1 MADKDRRANGSAA
14 DDAEF
19 EKLLDEMDEL
29 GRQADALRAKVN
41 HLIDEMR
48 ENDVPADEEADGVT
62 TDDEPDGV
70 TVDEGNAADAEAH
83 DADSSEESGDI
94 PVNGHDKAGHSSG
107 EAHVEVEKENE
118 SGDGD
123 VAMDADTDAAGKA
136 IDEYGDTDA
145 T

>member
-1 MADKDRRANGSAA
+1 MASKDKRANGAAA

-48 ENDVPADEEADGVT
+48 ENDVPVDEEADENLGDV
-62 TDDEPDGV
+62 PA
-70 TVDEGNAADAEAH
+70 DEGSA
-83 DADSSEESGDI
+83 I
-94 PVNGHDKAGHSSG
+94 
-107 EAHVEVEKENE
+107 
-118 SGDGD
+118 
-123 VAMDADTDAAGKA
+123 DADTDATGKA
-136 IDEYGDTDA
+136 VDVDGDPDA

>member
-1 MADKDRRANGSAA
+1 MAGKDRRANGSAP

-48 ENDVPADEEADGVT
+48 ENDVPPDGEADGVAVDEEADY
-62 TDDEPDGV
+62 
-70 TVDEGNAADAEAH
+70 
-83 DADSSEESGDI
+83 
-94 PVNGHDKAGHSSG
+94 SSG
-107 EAHVEVEKENE
+107 EVEVEKENE
-118 SGDGD
+118 AGDGD
-123 VAMDADTDAAGKA
+123 VAMDADTDAAGEA
-136 IDEYGDTDA
+136 IDEDGEPDA

>member
-1 MADKDRRANGSAA
+1 MADKDKRANGSAA

-48 ENDVPADEEADGVT
+48 ENDVPADEEVDGVAADEGSAADG
-62 TDDEPDGV
+62 
-70 TVDEGNAADAEAH
+70 EAH
-83 DADSSEESGDI
+83 GAATSEESNDI
-94 PVNGHDKAGHSSG
+94 SVNGHDEAGHNSG
-107 EAHVEVEKENE
+107 EAHVEVEKVNE
-118 SGDGD
+118 YDD
-123 VAMDADTDAAGKA
+123 EDLAMDADTDAAGKA
-136 IDEYGDTDA
+136 TDDDEDPDA

>member
-1 MADKDRRANGSAA
+1 MAGKDKRANGSAA

-48 ENDVPADEEADGVT
+48 ENDVPADEEADG
-62 TDDEPDGV
+62 EADGV
-70 TVDEGNAADAEAH
+70 AVDEGSAADNA
-83 DADSSEESGDI
+83 
-94 PVNGHDKAGHSSG
+94 
-107 EAHVEVEKENE
+107 
-118 SGDGD
+118 
-123 VAMDADTDAAGKA
+123 AAGKA
-136 IDEYGDTDA
+136 IDEDGEPDA